1 MAADISQDFTI
12 DYVNKRIYHSANTNV
27 WSVNALYSYLQN
39 TFDELDQM
47 DDTIPTSAQTPTDYT
62 LINGWFMNEQIGSG
76 TPNLP
81 CFKFLKGGAI
91 KTTGYNTEIYELTF
105 GTYPSALSSSD
116 IGKTLTNGGGT
127 RTGIILDY
135 HDTNK
140 KMWVRK
146 LVGTFANSDSLT
158 ITGGTAGTYIVAAS
172 SGVSTGE
179 NIWPNIYTLGSIDQ
193 TYTSYA
199 QQIYIV
205 QNKTRLSE
213 WWPDSATPANR
224 QIDVLIKT
232 SNMGDGTTTNAIDS
246 GNLTIFL
253 RHYPT
258 GGTTGGDQIDL
269 YDNFNLS
276 AVLSG
281 RNAVPLATANDLNN
295 TVSQAT
301 AAGYNDI
308 KIVFVNGTITRGSFT
323 VGTAYTALEVVNQ
336 ASSGASARF
345 ISDSTGTLT
354 LGNVSGTFN
363 NSGAIVGATSGAS
376 APSTGTLTLNNTTRT
391 ATKAFDQGSSYY
403 YSVIIDCATRTLA
416 QVYEYLKYYTRIGAT
431 GASFKTYMVQRTAV
445 STWATN
451 SLDGEQYIEAYEDL
465 YASANTFAPV
475 KQSPFGTFA
484 GGKLF
489 GARGVW
495 IQNMYSTDVQ
505 SFQLIDS
512 DGNTRTPPN
521 QISIAVTNTLA
532 SDRVAVFA
540 TTGGSGSTTIWKEQ
554 YTAASGNTSGNDTFI
569 VVETIPSDTP
579 ATGSIR
585 VIDTSDT
592 ASTREVRCTYTSWAT
607 STFSGVSPV
616 LDRTYTATDDK
627 AYVPYIDAE
636 ASGTSISKTVIY
648 STTRYILV
656 RVRRHTTSAILP
668 FETTDQIK
676 TTGSST
682 GTIRTLDTI
691 VA

>member
-1 MAADISQDFTI
+1 MAIDSDFTI
-12 DYVNKRIYHSANTNV
+12 DYNNKRIYHASGTTV
-27 WSVNALYSYLQN
+27 YSVNALYSYLQN

-47 DDTIPTSAQTPTDYT
+47 DDTIPMSAQTPTDYT
-62 LINGWFMNEQIGSG
+62 LINGWFMGEQIGSG

-91 KTTGYNTEIYELTF
+91 KSTGYNTVIYELTF
-105 GTYPSALSSSD
+105 GTYPSALSATD
-116 IGKTLTNGGGT
+116 IGKTLTDGGT
-127 RTGIILDY
+127 HTGIILDY

-140 KMWVRK
+140 KIWVRAV
-146 LVGTFANSDSLT
+146 VGTFANSDSLT
-158 ITGGTAGTYIVAAS
+158 ITGGTAGTYIIAGS
-172 SGVSTGE
+172 NGVKTGE
-179 NIWPNIYTLGSIDQ
+179 DIWPNVYTLGSIDQ
-193 TYTSYA
+193 TYSSYA

-205 QNKTRLSE
+205 QNKTRLTE
-213 WWPDSATPANR
+213 WWPDSATPTNR

-269 YDNFNLS
+269 YDNFALS

-308 KIVFVNGTITRGSFT
+308 KIAFVNGTITRGAFT
-323 VGTAYTALEVVNQ
+323 VGTAYTALEIVNQ

-345 ISDSTGTLT
+345 ISDSGSTLT
-354 LGNVSGTFN
+354 LGNVSGTFD

-376 APSTGTLTLNNTTRT
+376 APSTGTLTLNNTTRVT
-391 ATKAFDQGSSYY
+391 TKAFSQSTSYN
-403 YSVIIDCATRTLA
+403 YSVIIDCATRTLS

-431 GASFKTYMVQRTAV
+431 GSNFKTYMVQRTAV
-445 STWATN
+445 ATWAVNT
-451 SLDGEQYIEAYEDL
+451 LDGEQYIEAFEDL
-465 YASANTFAPV
+465 YASANTFSPV

-489 GARGVW
+489 GARGIW
-495 IQNMYSTDVQ
+495 LQNMASSDIQ
-505 SFQLIDS
+505 AFQLIDS
-512 DGNTRTPPN
+512 DGTTRTPPN
-521 QISIAVTNTLA
+521 QITIAVTNTLA

-540 TTGGSGSTTIWKEQ
+540 TTGGGGSTTIWKGQ
-554 YTAASGNTSGNDTFI
+554 YTSHATSNTTGNSTFI
-569 VVETIPSDTP
+569 VQETIPSDTP
-579 ATGSIR
+579 STGSIR
-585 VIDTSDT
+585 VVDSSDTS
-592 ASTREVRCTYTSWAT
+592 ATREVRYTYTSWST
-607 STFSGVSPV
+607 STFSGVSPT
-616 LDRTYTATDDK
+616 LDRLYTGSDTT
-627 AYVPYIDAE
+627 YVPYIDAE
-636 ASGTSISKTVIY
+636 ASGASISTSVIY
-648 STTRYILV
+648 STTRNILV

-682 GTIRTLDTI
+682 GTIRTYDTI
-691 VA
+691 TSSP